1 MHYLD
6 NSATTAVSP
15 AAAQKALE
23 IMTGN
28 FGNPSSL
35 HTLGIR
41 AEHELEAARKE
52 IALAIG
58 ADSGEITFT
67 SGGTEANNLAVFGAA
82 EAKRRT
88 CKRVIISSVE
98 HSSVLEAA
106 KRLADDGFEV
116 VRISPAEDGAVQPS
130 DVAAAVTADTS
141 LVSVMLVNN
150 ETGAVNPVAEIFEA
164 VRLRNRNVI
173 CHTDAVQAFGKL
185 DFKVKKL
192 GADLLT
198 VSAHKVHAPKGCG
211 ALYIKKGVRI
221 LPRQYGGEQEKRLRP
236 GTEPLPAIA
245 AFGVACSEFDIAGN
259 LALVKELNGYARE
272 RLLQID
278 GVVLNSPENALPYV
292 LNISAGRVR
301 SETML
306 HFLEERDVYVSS
318 GSACAKGKP
327 SHVLGAMGYSKQR
340 ADSALRISFSKHNTK
355 EDIDALAQGIALG
368 LQTLAHR

>member
-6 NSATTAVSP
+6 NSATTVVSS

-23 IMTGN
+23 IMTEN

-35 HTLGIR
+35 HTLGIN
-41 AEHELEAARKE
+41 AEHELEAARDKV
-52 IALAIG
+52 ARAIG

-67 SGGTEANNLAVFGAA
+67 SGGTEANNLALFGAA

-88 CKRVIISSVE
+88 CKRVIISSTE

-106 KRLADDGFEV
+106 KKLSDSGFEV
-116 VRISPAEDGAVQPS
+116 VRISLAEDGVIRPE
-130 DVAAAVTADTS
+130 DVASAVTPDTS

-150 ETGAVNPVAEIFEA
+150 ETGAINPVAEIFEA
-164 VRLRNRNVI
+164 VRLKNKSVL

-185 DFKVKKL
+185 DIKVKKL

-211 ALYIKKGVRI
+211 ALYIKKGARI
-221 LPRQYGGEQEKRLRP
+221 LPRQYGGEQEKRIRP

-245 AFGVACSEFDIAGN
+245 AFGVACSEFEIEKN
-259 LALVKELNGYARE
+259 LALVTDINNYARE
-272 RLLQID
+272 RLSAID
-278 GVVLNSPENALPYV
+278 GVLINSPENALPYV
-292 LNISAGRVR
+292 LNITAGRVR

-306 HFLEERDVYVSS
+306 HFLEEREIYVSS

-327 SHVLGAMGYSKQR
+327 SHVLAAMGYSRQR
-340 ADSALRISFSKHNTK
+340 ADSALRISFSKFSTR
-355 EDIDALAQGIALG
+355 DDVDALAEGISLG
-368 LQTLAHR
+368 LKILAHR